1 MHKPR
6 LVCEIEYGGSTHYDA
21 LLGTFLAPFV
31 LSIVVLIRHDGVRA
45 DERGFQLD
53 RALQD
58 AWRRDGFRRHRRQP
72 GDAELVGFISVAAQ
86 RLARR
91 NGIGSGCC
99 AGKAIDAIRLIL
111 RRKIDDALARSDDVL
126 SSLRY
131 RLETQHCAPT
141 EPEHR

>member
-58 AWRRDGFRRHRRQP
+58 AWRRDGFRCHRRQP
-72 GDAELVGFISVAAQ
+72 GDAELVGFISVATQ
-86 RLARR
+86 RLASR
-91 NGIGSGCC
+91 NWIGAGCP
-99 AGKAIDAIRLIL
+99 GKAIDAIHLVL
-111 RRKIDDALARSDDVL
+111 RRKIDDALARSNDVL
-126 SSLRY
+126 GSLRY